1 MFVPLPRFN
10 VIMHG
15 DASLKASKEGAKKDM
30 PSNSALFNVKSADLT
45 KVVVQK
51 SRPAATRCAFF
62 GAQPLA
68 EVGG

>member
-1 MFVPLPRFN
+1 
-10 VIMHG
+10 MHG

-51 SRPAATRCAFF
+51 VGQQLRVALF